1 MEKKNIRIK
10 DIAQR
15 AGVSIGTVDRVLHN
29 RGKVS
34 EEALQ
39 RVLSTLREIDY
50 KPNLIARTLGT
61 KRTYRIVV
69 ILPDPALDEYW
80 AQSNQG
86 VAQAT
91 TEWQQYDVQVE
102 PYFFHLYD
110 KNSFKN
116 IAQKAFR
123 SQPDGIVIAPI
134 FYQEALHFFDE
145 CDASNIPVVVYNT
158 NIPEGKPLSF
168 IGQNLYESG
177 KVAAAL
183 INLGQTGAGNF
194 AILHI
199 NEDRSNSIHLLEK
212 ERGFK
217 EYFETNHRHHHK
229 IIALNLSGSDETR
242 VNHEIE
248 NLLADEQ
255 LKGILVTTS
264 KGIAITANLLQKHG
278 KHNIRLIGYDLLK
291 ENIAYLQA
299 GIIDFLINQNS
310 KHQAFLGIQH
320 LANYLFL
327 KKIPPALNL
336 LPLEI
341 ITRENL
347 DSYLGSSVHYQ

>member
-1 MEKKNIRIK
+1 MEKKSIRIK
-10 DIAQR
+10 DIAQL

-34 EEALQ
+34 AEALQ
-39 RVLSTLREIDY
+39 KVLSTLREIDY

-61 KRTYRIVV
+61 KKNYRIVV
-69 ILPDPALDEYW
+69 IVPDPALDEYW
-80 AQSNQG
+80 GQSNQG
-86 VAQAT
+86 IGQAAS
-91 TEWQQYDVQVE
+91 EWQQYDVQVE
-102 PYFFHLYD
+102 PYFFNLYD
-110 KNSFKN
+110 KESFKCT
-116 IAQKAFR
+116 AGEAFR

-134 FYQEALHFFDE
+134 FYQEALHFFE
-145 CDASNIPVVVYNT
+145 QCRISNIPVVVFNT
-158 NIPEGKPLSF
+158 NIPEGKPLCF

-183 INLGQTGAGNF
+183 IHLGQQGAGNF

-199 NEDRSNSIHLLEK
+199 NEDRGNSIHLLEK

-217 EYFETNHRHHHK
+217 EYFEANHHQAHQ
-229 IIALNLSGSDETR
+229 IIALNLSGSDEVR
-242 VNHEIE
+242 VKQEIKS
-248 NLLADEQ
+248 LLADAQ

-264 KGIAITANLLQKHG
+264 KGIAITARLLQKYG
-278 KHNIRLIGYDLLK
+278 KNNIRLIGYDLLK
-291 ENIAYLQA
+291 ENIGYLKS
-299 GIIDFLINQNS
+299 GTIDFLINQNS
-310 KHQAFLGIQH
+310 KHQTFLGINQ
-320 LANYLFL
+320 LANFLFL
-327 KKIPPALNL
+327 KKLPPASNL